1 MPVVP
6 RKGPHPFAKPLVV
19 FGVKRPRS
27 SVIATEPC
35 PTDTSVPDPES
46 PNMSPEPTDTT
57 QSPSWLDGPYG
68 PAAEERQEAYAA
80 HVRAGDNSLEKMRA
94 RHAKIA
100 ARGDKPKGDSHL

>member
-27 SVIATEPC
+27 SVIANAPC
-35 PTDTSVPDPES
+35 PTDTSALDPEPSNTSPDPTE
-46 PNMSPEPTDTT
+46 TT

-68 PAAEERQEAYAA
+68 PAAEARMDAREARI
-80 HVRAGDNSLEKMRA
+80 RAGEISLRSIEKLIE
-94 RHAKIA
+94 AKKENPEA
-100 ARGDKPKGDSHL
+100 DKPS